1 MRLSRIK
8 MAGFKSF
15 VDPTV
20 VKFPSNLVGI
30 VGPNGCGKSN
40 TIDAVR
46 WVMGESSAKYLRG
59 ASMEDVIF
67 TGSAGR
73 KPVGQAHVEMVFD
86 NAEGRLGGQYAQ
98 YAELSVK
105 RQVTRDGQSQ
115 YFLNGTRCRRR
126 DIQDIFLGTGLG
138 PRSYAIIQQGM
149 VSRLIEAKPEDLR
162 VFLEEAAGISKY
174 KERRRETETRI
185 RHTRENLDRLNDL
198 REEVEKQLGH
208 LKRQARTAERF
219 KEYKAEE
226 RTLSAEV
233 LALRWREHKNE
244 FDQRQ
249 LKCAEIETAL
259 EEALS
264 RQREAEAAIERERE
278 SLTDSQET
286 FNQRQASFYQLGAE
300 VSRVE
305 QSIKHQRQMREQSE
319 REYAQAEQAWLEA
332 QEHVSQDKAKLEDIA
347 EQLAMQEP
355 SLGEVQAGQQANAMA
370 LASAEQAITAYRDE
384 SDEFNRRRAEINRQL
399 QLEQTREQH
408 AERSVQQLQARA
420 QRLTEERSQFDLQ
433 SLSVEHEEL
442 AASEEMCAEQV
453 AERQQLLEVA
463 KHRVG
468 ESRDQGQ
475 RCAEDLSETREQL
488 QLSRGRLSSLEALQ
502 QAALR
507 DNAAAGGKWL
517 QEHGLSER
525 PRLAEAIQVDSGWER
540 AVEAVLGDMFDA
552 VSVDNL
558 QHSATSLAALEEGA
572 VNLWDA
578 AAQSAAE
585 RNVREPLLA
594 AKVQAPASVLA
605 MLHGIRSAETLDQ
618 ALAQRAQLADGESFV
633 TRAGERV
640 GRGWVRVARG
650 VDGSDGVLAREQEIN
665 DLGLRLETLTAQ
677 EAELLAQRDQLA
689 EQLAQTESERD
700 SNQQAQNDALAESSD
715 LAGQVRGLQQRIEQG
730 ESRIK
735 RLDDELFEI
744 TEQLENDTLQ
754 REEAREAALLAGE
767 QQAGLGEEG
776 ALLDARNAELT
787 LRLQAARDH
796 ARQSSDDSQSAA
808 IRVESLRSQRTATE
822 QNLSRMQGQLG
833 HLSDRREQLLLQL
846 EDGADPDDEVG
857 ARLAELLEERAMS
870 EERLAKARSKTE
882 TIELAVREQE
892 QARTQAERDSLEVR
906 ERLNQQRLASHEL
919 QVRVQ
924 TVEEQLT
931 EMEAKAETVLV
942 EVPDNASLREWST
955 RLQDVQT
962 RIQRLGAINLAAID
976 EYEEAG
982 KRDEYLRKQ
991 HEDVTEALET
1001 LEAAIAKID
1010 RETRARFK
1018 ETYDQVNEKLKEYFP
1033 RLFGGG
1039 QAELELTDSDLLNA
1053 GVSVRAQPPGKR
1065 VTSIHLLSGGEK
1077 ALTAVALVFAF
1088 FDLNPAPFC
1097 MLDEV
1102 DAPLDDANV
1111 GRFCELVREM
1121 SKRVQFIFIT
1131 HNKQTMELA
1140 EQLSGVTMN
1149 EPGVS
1154 RLVSVDVAE
1163 ATEMV
1168 SA

>member
-20 VKFPSNLVGI
+20 VKLPSNLVGI

-59 ASMEDVIF
+59 ASMDDVIF
-67 TGSAGR
+67 TGSSSR
-73 KPVGQAHVEMVFD
+73 KPVGQASVEMVFE
-86 NAEGRLGGQYAQ
+86 NAEGKLGGQYAQ

-105 RQVTRDGQSQ
+105 RQVTREGQST

-162 VFLEEAAGISKY
+162 VFLEEASGISKY

-208 LKRQARTAERF
+208 LKRQARTAERY
-219 KEYKAEE
+219 KEYKVEE

-249 LKCAEIETAL
+249 LKVAEIETAL

-278 SLTDSQET
+278 SLNDSQEV
-286 FNQRQASFYQLGAE
+286 FNKRQAAFYQLGSE

-319 REYAQAEQAWLEA
+319 REYAQADQAWREA
-332 QEHVSQDKAKLEDIA
+332 QEHVEQDRAKLEDLS

-355 SLGEVQAGQQANAMA
+355 SLGQVQAGLQATA
-370 LASAEQAITAYRDE
+370 LALANAEQAVSAYREENED
-384 SDEFNRRRAEINRQL
+384 FNRRRAEVKRQA
-399 QLEQTREQH
+399 QVEQTREQN
-408 AERSVQQLQARA
+408 AERNIQQLQARS
-420 QRLTEERSQFDLQ
+420 QRLTEERTQFDLEA
-433 SLSVEHEEL
+433 LRAELEEL
-442 AASEEMCAEQV
+442 AAVDEMSGEES
-453 AERQQLLEVA
+453 AERQQTLEALKHTVA
-463 KHRVG
+463 
-468 ESRDQGQ
+468 
-475 RCAEDLSETREQL
+475 ETREQSQRCSEDLSSTRDEL
-488 QLSRGRLSSLEALQ
+488 QLGRGRLSSLEALQ

-507 DNAAAGGKWL
+507 DTAAAGGKWL
-517 QEHGLSER
+517 EEQMLSER
-525 PRLAEAIQVDSGWER
+525 PRLAEQIQVDSGWER

-552 VSVDNL
+552 VGVDDL
-558 QHSATSLAALEEGA
+558 PRAATPLTSLDEGS
-572 VNLWDA
+572 VSLWNSDFGDTSPVA
-578 AAQSAAE
+578 
-585 RNVREPLLA
+585 REPALA
-594 AKVQAPASVLA
+594 AKVQAPAAVLA
-605 MLHGIRSAETLDQ
+605 MLHGVRVVDSLDQ
-618 ALAQRAQLADGESFV
+618 ALAQQAQLGDGESIV
-633 TRAGERV
+633 TRDGERV
-640 GRGWVRVARG
+640 GRSWVRVARSAG
-650 VDGSDGVLAREQEIN
+650 GTDGVLAREQEIS
-665 DLGLRLETLTAQ
+665 DLSLRLETLTAQ
-677 EAELLAQRDQLA
+677 EAQLLEVRDSLQTRLSSA
-689 EQLAQTESERD
+689 EAERD
-700 SNQQAQNDALAESSD
+700 TAQQALNDALAKASEVAS
-715 LAGQVRGLQQRIEQG
+715 QVRGLRQRLEQG
-730 ESRIK
+730 ETRIQ
-735 RLDDELFEI
+735 RLDDELQEI
-744 TEQLENDTLQ
+744 AEQLEHDTLD
-754 REEAREAALLAGE
+754 REEAREAAMLATE
-767 QQAGLGEEG
+767 QQQGLEEEG
-776 ALLDARNAELT
+776 SLLDGRNQELS
-787 LRLQAARDH
+787 LRLQTAREQ
-796 ARQSSDDSQSAA
+796 AKSSTDASQTAA
-808 IRVESLRSQRTATE
+808 IRVETLRSQRASTE
-822 QNLSRMQGQLG
+822 QNLGRMESQLR
-833 HLSDRREQLLLQL
+833 HMSDRREQLMLKL
-846 EDGADPDDEVG
+846 EDSADPDDTIGE
-857 ARLAELLEERAMS
+857 RLAELLEERAIA
-870 EERLAKARSKTE
+870 EENLAKAREKSDA
-882 TIELAVREQE
+882 IELSVREQE
-892 QARTQAERDSLEVR
+892 QARTTAERDALDVR
-906 ERLNQQRLASHEL
+906 EKLNQQRLASHEL
-919 QVRVQ
+919 HVRVQ
-924 TVEEQLT
+924 TVEEQLA
-931 EMEAKAETVLV
+931 EMEAEVSAVLA
-942 EVPDNASLREWST
+942 EVPDNASLREWTT
-955 RLQDVQT
+955 RLQEVQT

-982 KRDEYLRKQ
+982 KRDEYLRQQ
-991 HEDVTEALET
+991 HADVTEALET

-1010 RETRARFK
+1010 KETRARFK
-1018 ETYDQVNEKLKEYFP
+1018 ETYDQVNAKLQEYFP

-1039 QAELELTDSDLLNA
+1039 SAQLELTETDLLTA
-1053 GVSVRAQPPGKR
+1053 GVSVQAKPPGKR

-1111 GRFCELVREM
+1111 GRFCEMVKEM

-1140 EQLSGVTMN
+1140 DQLSGVTMN

-1154 RLVSVDVAE
+1154 RLVSVDVA
-1163 ATEMV
+1163 AAAEMV

>member
-8 MAGFKSF
+8 LAGFKSF

-20 VKFPSNLVGI
+20 VKFPSNLGGI

-59 ASMEDVIF
+59 ASMDDVIF
-67 TGSAGR
+67 TGSSSR
-73 KPVGQAHVEMVFD
+73 KPVGQASVEMVFD
-86 NAEGRLGGQYAQ
+86 NSEGKLGGQYAQ

-105 RQVTRDGQSQ
+105 RQVSRDGQSV
-115 YFLNGTRCRRR
+115 YLLNGTKCRRR

-259 EEALS
+259 EEALA
-264 RQREAEAAIERERE
+264 RQREAEASIERERE
-278 SLTDSQET
+278 SLAESQET
-286 FNQRQASFYQLGAE
+286 FSARQADFYQLGAE

-305 QSIKHQRQMREQSE
+305 QSIKHQKQMREQSE
-319 REYAQAEQAWLEA
+319 REYAQAEQAWREA
-332 QEHVSQDKAKLEDIA
+332 QEHVAQDKRRLEEIA

-355 SLGEVQAGQQANAMA
+355 SLGEVQAGQQATAIA
-370 LASAEQAITAYRDE
+370 LASAEQAISAYRDE
-384 SDEFNRRRAEINRQL
+384 SDDYNRRRAEINRQL

-408 AERSVQQLQARA
+408 SERNIQQLQARS
-420 QRLTEERSQFDLQ
+420 QRLSEERGQLDLQ
-433 SLSVEHEEL
+433 ALSSELTEL
-442 AASEEMCAEQV
+442 AEREQMCSEQV
-453 AERQQLLEVA
+453 AERQQVLEAVRHTVA
-463 KHRVG
+463 ETR
-468 ESRDQGQ
+468 EQSQ
-475 RCAEDLSETREQL
+475 RCSEELSETREQL
-488 QLSRGRLSSLEALQ
+488 QQGRGRLSSLEALQ

-517 QEHGLSER
+517 EQHQLSER
-525 PRLAEAIQVDSGWER
+525 PRLAEQIQVDSGWER

-552 VSVDNL
+552 VGVDDL
-558 QHSATSLAALEEGA
+558 QRAAAPLDQLEQGA
-572 VNLWDA
+572 VSLWHSSSSPDQQHA
-578 AAQSAAE
+578 
-585 RNVREPLLA
+585 REPALA
-594 AKVQAPASVLA
+594 AKVQAPEAVLA
-605 MLHGIRSAETLDQ
+605 MLYGVRTCDTLDQ
-618 ALAQRAQLADGESFV
+618 ALAQREHLGVGECIV
-633 TRAGERV
+633 TRAGERI

-665 DLGLRLETLTAQ
+665 DLGLRLETLTAEEARLLEQ
-677 EAELLAQRDQLA
+677 RDTLVARLSEAEA
-689 EQLAQTESERD
+689 ERD
-700 SNQQAQNDALAESSD
+700 RGQQSLNDALAESSD
-715 LAGQVRGLQQRIEQG
+715 MTAQVRAQQQQAEQG
-730 ESRIK
+730 EARIS
-735 RLDDELFEI
+735 RLDDELREI
-744 TEQLENDTLQ
+744 AEQLEHDTLE
-754 REEAREAALLAGE
+754 REEAREAAVLAAE
-767 QQAGLGEEG
+767 QQESLSEEG
-776 ALLDARNAELT
+776 SLLNARNDELS
-787 LRLQAARDH
+787 LRLQAAREQ
-796 ARQSSDDSQSAA
+796 ARQSTDDSQSAA
-808 IRVESLRSQRTATE
+808 IRVETLRSQRSSTE
-822 QNLSRMQGQLG
+822 QNLSRMEGQLK
-833 HLSDRREQLLLQL
+833 HMSERREQLLLQL
-846 EDGADPDDEVG
+846 EDATDPDDEVS
-857 ARLAELLEERAMS
+857 ARLAELLEQRAVS
-870 EERLAKARSKTE
+870 EEKLANAREKSE
-882 TIELAVREQE
+882 VIELAVREHE
-892 QARTQAERDSLEVR
+892 QGRTQAERDSLEVR

-924 TVEEQLT
+924 TVEEQLA
-931 EMEAKAETVLV
+931 EMEAEVMAVLA

-982 KRDEYLRKQ
+982 KRDEYLRQQ
-991 HEDVTEALET
+991 HADVTEALET

-1010 RETRARFK
+1010 RETRQRFK
-1018 ETYDQVNEKLKEYFP
+1018 ETYDQVNAKLQDYFP

-1039 QAELELTDSDLLNA
+1039 RAELELTESDMLSA
-1053 GVSVRAQPPGKR
+1053 GVSVLAQPPGKR

-1111 GRFCELVREM
+1111 GRFCELVKEM
-1121 SKRVQFIFIT
+1121 SQRVQFIFIT

-1140 EQLSGVTMN
+1140 DQLSGVTMN

-1163 ATEMV
+1163 AAEMV

>member
-59 ASMEDVIF
+59 ASMDDVIF
-67 TGSAGR
+67 TGSSSR
-73 KPVGQAHVEMVFD
+73 KPVGQASVEMIFD
-86 NAEGRLGGQYAQ
+86 NSEGKLGGQYAQ

-105 RQVTRDGQSQ
+105 RQVSRDGQSV
-115 YFLNGTRCRRR
+115 YFLNGTKCRRR

-162 VFLEEAAGISKY
+162 VFLEEASGISKY

-226 RTLSAEV
+226 RTVSAEV

-259 EEALS
+259 EEALA

-286 FNQRQASFYQLGAE
+286 FNERQAAFYQLGSE

-305 QSIKHQRQMREQSE
+305 QSIKHQKQMREQSE
-319 REYAQAEQAWLEA
+319 REYAQAEQAWREA
-332 QEHVSQDKAKLEDIA
+332 QEHVTQDRERLEDIA

-355 SLGEVQAGQQANAMA
+355 SLGEVQAGMQATAMA
-370 LASAEQAITAYRDE
+370 LASAEQAISAYRDE
-384 SDEFNRRRAEINRQL
+384 NDEFNRRRAEINRQL
-399 QLEQTREQH
+399 QLEQSREQH
-408 AERSVQQLQARA
+408 AERSIQQLQARS
-420 QRLTEERSQFDLQ
+420 QRLSEERSQFDLQ
-433 SLSVEHEEL
+433 SLTMELEEL
-442 AASEEMCAEQV
+442 AASEEMSGEMS
-453 AERQQLLEVA
+453 AERQQRLEAVRHTVA
-463 KHRVG
+463 ETR
-468 ESRDQGQ
+468 EQAQ
-475 RCAEDLSETREQL
+475 RCAEDLSETRDQL
-488 QLSRGRLSSLEALQ
+488 QLGRGRLSSLEALQ

-517 QEHGLSER
+517 QQQMLSER
-525 PRLAEAIQVDSGWER
+525 PRLAEQIQVDSGWER

-552 VSVDNL
+552 VGVD
-558 QHSATSLAALEEGA
+558 SLNTAAAPLDQLEEGA
-572 VNLWDA
+572 VNLWDSSSSIE
-578 AAQSAAE
+578 QSLA
-585 RNVREPLLA
+585 REPYLA
-594 AKVQAPASVLA
+594 AKVQAPTAVLA
-605 MLHGIRSAETLDQ
+605 MLHGVRSTETLDQ
-618 ALAQRAQLADGESFV
+618 ALAQREQLADGECIV

-640 GRGWVRVARG
+640 GRSWVRVARG
-650 VDGSDGVLAREQEIN
+650 VDGTDGVLAREQEIS
-665 DLGLRLETLTAQ
+665 DLGLRLETLAGQ
-677 EAELLAQRDQLA
+677 ESQLLQQRDSLAARLAEAEA
-689 EQLAQTESERD
+689 ERD
-700 SNQQAQNDALAESSD
+700 GAQQALNDALAESSD
-715 LAGQVRGLQQRIEQG
+715 IASQVRTLRQRLEQG

-735 RLDDELFEI
+735 RLDDELREI
-744 TEQLENDTLQ
+744 SEQLESDTLE
-754 REEAREAALLAGE
+754 REEAREAVMMAAE
-767 QQAGLGEEG
+767 QQESLSQEG
-776 ALLDARNAELT
+776 DLLDARNSELS
-787 LRLQAARDH
+787 LRLQNAREQ
-796 ARQSSDDSQSAA
+796 AKSSTDASQTAA
-808 IRVESLRSQRTATE
+808 IRVETLRSQKTSTE
-822 QNLSRMQGQLG
+822 QNLARMEGQLK
-833 HLSDRREQLLLQL
+833 HMSERREQLLLQL

-857 ARLAELLEERAMS
+857 MRLAELLEERAMA
-870 EERLAKARSKTE
+870 EEKLAKAREKSE
-882 TIELAVREQE
+882 AIEQLVRENE
-892 QARTQAERDSLEVR
+892 QARSQAERDSLEVR

-931 EMEAKAETVLV
+931 EMEAEVMAVLA
-942 EVPDNASLREWST
+942 EVPDNASLREWTT

-982 KRDEYLRKQ
+982 KRDEYLRQQ
-991 HEDVTEALET
+991 HADVSEALET

-1010 RETRARFK
+1010 RETRQRFK
-1018 ETYDQVNEKLKEYFP
+1018 ETYDQVNAKLKDYFP

-1039 QAELELTDSDLLNA
+1039 QAELELTDTDMLSA
-1053 GVSVRAQPPGKR
+1053 GVTVLARPPGKR

-1111 GRFCELVREM
+1111 GRFCELVKEM

-1140 EQLSGVTMN
+1140 DQLSGVTMN

-1163 ATEMV
+1163 AAEMV

>member
-59 ASMEDVIF
+59 ASMDDVIF
-67 TGSAGR
+67 TGSSTR
-73 KPVGQAHVEMVFD
+73 KPVGQAHVEMIFD

-105 RQVTRDGQSQ
+105 RQVSRDGQSV
-115 YFLNGTRCRRR
+115 YFLNGTKCRRR

-198 REEVEKQLGH
+198 REEVDKQLGH

-233 LALRWREHKNE
+233 LALRWQEHKNE

-259 EEALS
+259 EEALA
-264 RQREAEAAIERERE
+264 RQREAEASIERERE
-278 SLTDSQET
+278 SLTESQEA
-286 FNQRQASFYQLGAE
+286 FSERQAAFYQLGAE
-300 VSRVE
+300 VSRTE
-305 QSIKHQRQMREQSE
+305 QSIKHQKQMREQSE
-319 REYAQAEQAWLEA
+319 REYAQAEQAWREA
-332 QEHVSQDKAKLEDIA
+332 QEHVGQDRLRLEEIA

-355 SLGEVQAGQQANAMA
+355 SLGEVQAGQQATAIA
-370 LASAEQAITAYRDE
+370 LASAEAAISAYRDE
-384 SDEFNRRRAEINRQL
+384 NDDFNRRRAEINRQL
-399 QLEQTREQH
+399 HLEQTREQH
-408 AERSVQQLQARA
+408 AERSIQQLQSRS
-420 QRLTEERSQFDLQ
+420 QRLSEERGQFDLH
-433 SLSVEHEEL
+433 SLTQDLEEL
-442 AASEEMCAEQV
+442 AAREEMASEQS
-453 AERQQLLEVA
+453 AERQQVLEAVR
-463 KHRVG
+463 HTVSETR
-468 ESRDQGQ
+468 EHSQ
-475 RCAEDLSETREQL
+475 RCSEELSETRDQL
-488 QLSRGRLSSLEALQ
+488 QLGRGRLSSLEALQ

-517 QEHGLSER
+517 EQHMLSER
-525 PRLAEAIQVDSGWER
+525 PRLAEQIQVDSGWER

-552 VSVDNL
+552 VGVDDL
-558 QHSATSLAALEEGA
+558 RTAASPLSSLEDGA
-572 VNLWDA
+572 VSLWD
-578 AAQSAAE
+578 SAASHQQPTA
-585 RNVREPLLA
+585 REPMLA
-594 AKVQAPASVLA
+594 AKVQAPVAVLA
-605 MLHGIRSAETLDQ
+605 MLHGVRSAESLDE
-618 ALAQRAQLADGESFV
+618 ALAQREQLAEGECIV
-633 TRAGERV
+633 TRAGERI

-650 VDGSDGVLAREQEIN
+650 VDGTDGVLAREQEIS
-665 DLGLRLETLTAQ
+665 DLTLRLETLSTQENQLLQQRDTLAAKLS
-677 EAELLAQRDQLA
+677 EAEA
-689 EQLAQTESERD
+689 ERD
-700 SNQQAQNDALAESSD
+700 RAQQSLNDALAESSD
-715 LAGQVRGLQQRIEQG
+715 VTGQSRTMRQRLEQG
-730 ESRIK
+730 EARIK
-735 RLDDELFEI
+735 RLDDELREI
-744 TEQLENDTLQ
+744 TEQLESDTME
-754 REEAREAALLAGE
+754 REEAREAAEMAAE
-767 QQAGLGEEG
+767 QQQSLAEEG
-776 ALLDARNAELT
+776 GLLDARNGELS
-787 LRLQAARDH
+787 LRLQAAREQ
-796 ARQSSDDSQSAA
+796 AQQSTNDSQTAA
-808 IRVESLRSQRTATE
+808 IRVETLRSQRTSTE
-822 QNLSRMQGQLG
+822 QNLARMEGQLN
-833 HLSDRREQLLLQL
+833 HMSERREQLLLQL

-857 ARLAELLEERAMS
+857 MRLAELLEQRAIA
-870 EERLAKARSKTE
+870 EERLGKARAKSE
-882 TIELAVREQE
+882 TIELAVRENE
-892 QARTQAERDSLEVR
+892 QARAQAERDSLEVR

-931 EMEAKAETVLV
+931 EMEADAVTVLA

-982 KRDEYLRKQ
+982 KRDEYLRRQ
-991 HEDVTEALET
+991 HADVTEALET

-1018 ETYDQVNEKLKEYFP
+1018 ETYDAVNTKLQEYFP

-1039 QAELELTDSDLLNA
+1039 EAQLVLTDSDMLNA
-1053 GVSVRAQPPGKR
+1053 GVSVQARPPGKR

-1111 GRFCELVREM
+1111 GRFCELVKEM

-1140 EQLSGVTMN
+1140 DQLSGVTMN

-1163 ATEMV
+1163 AAEMV

>member
-1 MRLSRIK
+1 

-59 ASMEDVIF
+59 ASMDDVIF
-67 TGSAGR
+67 TGSSAR
-73 KPVGQAHVEMVFD
+73 KPVGQAHVEMIFD

-105 RQVTRDGQSQ
+105 RQVSRDGQST
-115 YFLNGTRCRRR
+115 YFLNGTKCRRR

-149 VSRLIEAKPEDLR
+149 VSRLIEAKPEELR
-162 VFLEEAAGISKY
+162 VFLEEASGISKY

-198 REEVEKQLGH
+198 REEVDKQLAH
-208 LKRQARTAERF
+208 LKRQARTAERY

-233 LALRWREHKNE
+233 LALRWQEHKTE

-259 EEALS
+259 EEALA
-264 RQREAEAAIERERE
+264 RQREAEAAIEASRE
-278 SLTDSQET
+278 SLAESQEA
-286 FNQRQASFYQLGAE
+286 FSERQAAFYQLGAE

-305 QSIKHQRQMREQSE
+305 QSIKHQRQLREQSE
-319 REYAQAEQAWLEA
+319 RDYAQAEQAWREA
-332 QEHVSQDKAKLEDIA
+332 QEHVEQDRRRLEEIA
-347 EQLAMQEP
+347 EELAMQEP
-355 SLGEVQAGQQANAMA
+355 SLGEVQAGQQATAAA
-370 LASAEQAITAYRDE
+370 LASAEAAIAAYREE
-384 SDEFNRRRAEINRQL
+384 SDAFNRRRAEINRQL
-399 QLEQTREQH
+399 QLEQSREQH
-408 AERSVQQLQARA
+408 AERSVQQLQARN
-420 QRLTEERSQFDLQ
+420 QRLAEERGQFDLP
-433 SLSVEHEEL
+433 SLSLELEEL
-442 AASEEMCAEQV
+442 AAREEMAAEQV
-453 AERQQLLEVA
+453 AERQQGLEAQRHQVA
-463 KHRVG
+463 ETR
-468 ESRDQGQ
+468 EQSQ
-475 RCAEDLSETREQL
+475 RCAEELSETRDQL
-488 QLSRGRLSSLEALQ
+488 QLGRGRLASLEALQ

-517 QEHGLSER
+517 QQHGLAER
-525 PRLAEAIQVDSGWER
+525 PRLAEQIQADAGWER
-540 AVEAVLGDMFDA
+540 AVESVLGELFDA
-552 VSVDNL
+552 VGVDDL
-558 QHSATSLAALEEGA
+558 AASAAPLGALEEGA
-572 VNLWDA
+572 VGLWDA
-578 AAQSAAE
+578 ASSLDLATP
-585 RNVREPLLA
+585 REPMLA
-594 AKVQAPASVLA
+594 ARLQAPASVLA
-605 MLHGIRSAETLDQ
+605 MLHGVRCADTLEQ
-618 ALAQRAQLADGESFV
+618 ALAQRAQLGPGESIV

-640 GRGWVRVARG
+640 GIGWVRVARDA
-650 VDGSDGVLAREQEIN
+650 DGAEGVLAREQEIG
-665 DLGLRLETLTAQ
+665 DLGLRLETLAAQ
-677 EAELLAQRDQLA
+677 ETELLARRDQLG
-689 EQLAQTESERD
+689 EQLAAAEAERD
-700 SNQQAQNDALAESSD
+700 RAQQALNDCLAENSD
-715 LAGQVRGLQQRIEQG
+715 LGGQVRGLRGRLEQG
-730 ESRIK
+730 EARLA
-735 RLDDELFEI
+735 RLDDELREI
-744 TEQLENDTLQ
+744 AEQLENDTLE
-754 REEAREAALLAGE
+754 REQAREAAEMAAEQLEALAQEGE
-767 QQAGLGEEG
+767 
-776 ALLDARNAELT
+776 LLDARNGELS
-787 LRLQAARDH
+787 LRLQAAREQ
-796 ARQSSDDSQSAA
+796 AQQSTDASQSAA
-808 IRVESLRSQRTATE
+808 IRVETLRSQRASTE
-822 QNLSRMQGQLG
+822 QNLVRMEGQLK
-833 HLSDRREQLLLQL
+833 HMSERREQLLLQL
-846 EDGADPDDEVG
+846 EDGADPDDEIG
-857 ARLAELLEERAMS
+857 QRLAELLEERAIAEDKLARAREKS
-870 EERLAKARSKTE
+870 EA
-882 TIELAVREQE
+882 IEQAVREHE
-892 QARTQAERDSLEVR
+892 QARAQAERDSLEVR

-924 TVEEQLT
+924 TVEEQLA
-931 EMEAKAETVLV
+931 EMEADATAVLA

-991 HEDVTEALET
+991 HADVTEALET

-1010 RETRARFK
+1010 RETRQRFK
-1018 ETYDQVNEKLKEYFP
+1018 ETYDAVNTKLQEYFP

-1039 QAELELTDSDLLNA
+1039 QAELALTEQDMLSA
-1053 GVSVRAQPPGKR
+1053 GVTVQARPPGKR

-1111 GRFCELVREM
+1111 GRFCELVKEM

-1140 EQLSGVTMN
+1140 DQLSGVTMN

-1163 ATEMV
+1163 AAEMV